1 MKFKTDMANDVYNE
15 LRIGLDVDMEV
26 LIQDYTVSPL
36 DLFMSQAIKAEK
48 LASIAAHCAHID
60 SIYVGLKAS
69 ITIAANQGDK

>member
-1 MKFKTDMANDVYNE
+1 MKFKTEIANDTYQE
-15 LRIGLDVDMEV
+15 LRSGLDCDMEN
-26 LIQDYTVSPL
+26 LIQDLNVSPL

-69 ITIAANQGDK
+69 ITIAANKKE